1 MTGRPITLTAAAAV
15 EATEGIVALGFGFY
29 VAWETI
35 VGKPLDPASAIGV
48 TLFAFLAGAGML
60 AVARGLLRAE
70 RWSRSPAV
78 LTQLFALPVS
88 VSMLQGEQYALG
100 VPLIVLALA
109 ALVLVL
115 CKPSNNALVH
125 EEEPHGE

>member
-1 MTGRPITLTAAAAV
+1 VTRRPITLTAAAAV
-15 EATEGIVALGFGFY
+15 EAAEGLIALGFGFF
-29 VAWETI
+29 VGWETI

-60 AVARGLLRAE
+60 AVARGLLRAD

-88 VSMLQGEQYALG
+88 VSMLQGSQYALG
-100 VPLIVLALA
+100 VPLIVLAVV

-115 CKPSNNALVH
+115 CKPSNDALVH
-125 EEEPHGE
+125 EEEPHAE

>member
-1 MTGRPITLTAAAAV
+1 MTGRPITLTAAAAI
-15 EATEGIVALGFGFY
+15 EAAQGLIALGFGLY
-29 VAWETI
+29 VGWEAI

-48 TLFAFLAGAGML
+48 TLFAFLAAGGML
-60 AVARGLLRAE
+60 AVARGLLRAD

-88 VSMLQGEQYALG
+88 VSMLQGDQYALG
-100 VPLIVLALA
+100 VPLIVLAVA

-115 CKPSNNALVH
+115 CKPSNDALVH